1 MTLSRTTL
9 WFATLVAFAGAVY
22 FLTHTAYVPGC
33 LLLLASA
40 LCGGVAETRETRRR
54 QERAYEDKFG
64 SSLDQV
70 RSSIDVQAVRRVR
83 DEKGDV
89 PAIRVLRRQAPEV
102 PLKEAVKLVQGL

>member
-1 MTLSRTTL
+1 MTLSRATL
-9 WFATLVAFAGAVY
+9 WFATLVAFGGALY
-22 FLTHTAYVPGC
+22 FLTHTAYAPGC

-54 QERAYEDKFG
+54 QDKTYEDKYG

-70 RSSIDVQAVRRVR
+70 RSSVDLQALRRVR
-83 DEKGDV
+83 DEKGAV

-102 PLKEAVKLVQGL
+102 PLKEAVKLVQEL